1 MLRLTPVLAPTGDL
15 DGLTPRE
22 KVRRQSEVA
31 REAVRQSS
39 RESGLDIEHLEK
51 DDRDVPLPDRDVYW
65 SLSHTSRMVA
75 GIVAPC
81 PVGIDVEG
89 PRQVRA
95 DLKERVLSPDEET
108 LLGGTDDQSFL
119 RAWTA
124 KEALLKC
131 LGIGIA
137 GLSKARIVEI
147 QSDSRLRMEFESA
160 SYAIHQERHAE
171 HVAAVCLAHSE
182 PDPSFQLDWI
192 VS

>member
-1 MLRLTPVLAPTGDL
+1 MIRLTPVLAPTGDL
-15 DGLTPRE
+15 EGLTPRD

-31 REAVRQSS
+31 RVAVRASA
-39 RESGLDIEHLEK
+39 RESGLPIERLEK
-51 DDRDVPLPDRDVYW
+51 DERDVPLPDGDVFW

-81 PVGIDVEG
+81 RVGIDVEG
-89 PRQVRA
+89 PRHVRA
-95 DLKERVLSPDEET
+95 DLKERVLSSSEET
-108 LLGGTDDQSFL
+108 LLGGSDDERFL

-147 QSDSRLRMEFESA
+147 TSPRRLRMEFEET
-160 SYAIHQERHAE
+160 SYAIHQERHDR
-171 HVAAVCLAHSE
+171 HVAAVCLAPE
-182 PDPSFQLDWI
+182 TTDPGFELDWI
-192 VS
+192 LP